1 MEDENQI
8 LQRIEALNHKFD
20 GFDRRLRAMERRV
33 LEIEHE
39 NANNAGTAP
48 TLLKSIRELQG
59 VIGDQTP
66 SVKALL
72 ATFHNDV
79 RTVSSKENKP
89 TQNK

>member
-1 MEDENQI
+1 
-8 LQRIEALNHKFD
+8 
-20 GFDRRLRAMERRV
+20 MERRV

-48 TLLKSIRELQG
+48 TLLKSIKELQG